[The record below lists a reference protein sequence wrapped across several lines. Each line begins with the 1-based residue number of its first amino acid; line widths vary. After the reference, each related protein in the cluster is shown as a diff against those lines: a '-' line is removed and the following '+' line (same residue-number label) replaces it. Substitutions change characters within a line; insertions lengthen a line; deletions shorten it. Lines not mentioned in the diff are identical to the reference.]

1 MVPKRDSLNI
11 CPGVTHVTDKLNK
24 KIKAEFDLSAGPAP
38 IPGAYPITIETP
50 RLILREIEKSDAPAI
65 LAITQ
70 KPGFHYYCFDGTQS
84 TVDAFIQSAID
95 MRKPAKDGL
104 REEILLAVTLKDTG
118 ELIGHVAL
126 QRVSHVA
133 GYPFDAN
140 FFIDPDKQNKGYGR
154 EALIN
159 MKHYGYEELGQKG
172 YTITV
177 HPDNHASQHVFLS
190 EGYKHIKDTQIN
202 TVNGMEPRML
212 LFQGKDQFYK
222 QRDLDKRPLLMPKA
236 ANENIPAPAIKPVK
250 GGPKP

>member
-1 MVPKRDSLNI
+1 M
-11 CPGVTHVTDKLNK
+11 TDNLNK
-24 KIKAEFDLSAGPAP
+24 KIKAEFDSNAGPAP
-38 IPGAYPITIETP
+38 VLGAYPVTIETP
-50 RLILREIEKSDAPAI
+50 RLILREIEPTDAPAI

-70 KPGFHYYCFDGTQS
+70 KPGFHYYCFDGTQN
-84 TVDAFIQSAID
+84 TVDAFIQSAVD
-95 MRKPAKDGL
+95 TRKKAPDGL
-104 REEILLAVTLKDTG
+104 REEIMLAITLKDTG

-140 FFIDPDKQNKGYGR
+140 FFIDPDMQNKGYGR

-190 EGYKHIKDTQIN
+190 EGYKHVKDTQIN
-202 TVNGMEPRML
+202 TVNGLEPRML
-212 LFQGKDQFYK
+212 LFQNKDQFYK
-222 QRDLDKRPLLMPKA
+222 QRQLDKRPLLLPKA
-236 ANENIPAPAIKPVK
+236 ANDDKAAPALKIVK

>member
-1 MVPKRDSLNI
+1 VSN
-11 CPGVTHVTDKLNK
+11 LNK
-24 KIKAEFDLSAGPAP
+24 KIKPDFDGNAAPPAP
-38 IPGAYPITIETP
+38 AGAYPVTIETP

-70 KPGFHYYCFDGTQS
+70 KPGFHYYCFDGTQN

-95 MRKPAKDGL
+95 TRKTNPDGMRD
-104 REEILLAVTLKDTG
+104 EIMLAVTLKDTG

-126 QRVSHVA
+126 QRVSHVP

-159 MKHYGYEELGQKG
+159 MKHYGYEKLDQKG

-190 EGYKHIKDTQIN
+190 EGYGHIKDTFIS
-202 TVNGMEPRML
+202 TVNGKEPRML
-212 LFQGKDQFYK
+212 LFQSKDQFYK
-222 QRDLDKRPLLMPKA
+222 QRALDKRPLLLPKA
-236 ANENIPAPAIKPVK
+236 ANENSPVPSIKPVK